1 MVVDFEKLVRRIEL
15 LEAAI
20 AGLQRKKAAKV
31 TVAAAKAA
39 PKRKVAK
46 RY

>member
-1 MVVDFEKLVRRIEL
+1 MVVDFEKLQRRIEL
-15 LEAAI
+15 LEAAV
-20 AGLQRKKAAKV
+20 AGLQRKKTAKPA
-31 TVAAAKAA
+31 VAAAKAA